1 MESKQK
7 QALKN
12 LKVENAQQES
22 EGEEQASIQS
32 EEESC
37 RLGGAEGQKPGGNV
51 KLGRVRRLVPNF
63 RWGISS
69 RHIDRN
75 EVGDDVEKFVG
86 QMMEIKRKSREQQM
100 RHYRR
105 FQTPEPDNHYDFC
118 LIP

>member
-1 MESKQK
+1 MLNCQQTLRTFSDPCYHAECITSGSTRSRGRESHH
-7 QALKN
+7 
-12 LKVENAQQES
+12 
-22 EGEEQASIQS
+22 
-32 EEESC
+32 
-37 RLGGAEGQKPGGNV
+37 LGGAEGQKPGGNV

-63 RWGISS
+63 GWGISS

-100 RHYRR
+100 RHYRC
-105 FQTPEPDNHYDFC
+105 FQTSEPDNHYDFC